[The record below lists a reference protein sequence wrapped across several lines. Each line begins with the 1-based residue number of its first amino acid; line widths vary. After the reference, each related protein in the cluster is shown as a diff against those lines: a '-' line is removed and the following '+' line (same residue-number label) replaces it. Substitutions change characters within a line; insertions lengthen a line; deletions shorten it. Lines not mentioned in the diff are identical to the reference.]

1 MTGRNVERDDFLAVL
16 TKRLAAWDGSDA
28 HAIRSLLRT
37 ADVLDLAQETA
48 GLDDAVDW
56 LVATVRTTAYFSPA
70 AAFALGGRFAAQR
83 GLAAAE
89 AADRDVADLT
99 DLTDLTSAVTN
110 PTAHRP
116 WTATVPT
123 LLAPAAVVFLDRGT
137 RSAVLARWDALVAED
152 AEGTRRTGL
161 RAAALRTVR
170 LDDTLLTALP
180 DAVARRTTRDWDLFT
195 SAVGLGLAEKA
206 LDTAENYAR
215 ERRQFGS
222 PIGTFAGLRAMLAE
236 MRIRVC
242 AVRVMLDAAAAG
254 DLDTEELLAQ
264 AGRAAVDICLDA
276 IQVHGG
282 YGYIDEY
289 PVAGLLRDAVS
300 LRARGGGRRSLLAQV
315 AARGF
320 GHLGGDA

>member
-16 TKRLAAWDGSDA
+16 TKRLTAWEGSDA
-28 HAIRSLLRT
+28 HAIRATLRA
-37 ADVLDLAQETA
+37 ADVLDLAHETA
-48 GLDDAVDW
+48 ELHDAVEW
-56 LVATVRTTAYFSPA
+56 LVGTVRTIAHFSPA

-83 GLAAAE
+83 GLAASE
-89 AADRDVADLT
+89 AASHEVTGLT
-99 DLTDLTSAVTN
+99 DPTSAVTN
-110 PTAHRP
+110 PTAHHP

-123 LLAPAAVVFLDRGT
+123 LFAPGAVVLLDRGT
-137 RSAVLARWDALVAED
+137 RSAALARWDALMAED

-170 LDDTLLTALP
+170 LDDTLVTLP
-180 DAVARRTTRDWDLFT
+180 DAVARRTARDWDLFT

-206 LDTAENYAR
+206 LDTAESYAR

-242 AVRVMLDAAAAG
+242 AVRVMFDAAVAG

-264 AGRAAVDICLDA
+264 AGRAAVDVCLDA

-300 LRARGGGRRSLLAQV
+300 LRARGGGRRSLLSQV
-315 AARGF
+315 AVRGL
-320 GHLGGDA
+320 GHPGGDA

>member
-1 MTGRNVERDDFLAVL
+1 MTGRHVERDDFLAVL
-16 TKRLAAWDGSDA
+16 TKRLTAWDGSDTP
-28 HAIRSLLRT
+28 AIRSLLHT

-48 GLDDAVDW
+48 GLDDSVDW

-83 GLAAAE
+83 GLAATE
-89 AADRDVADLT
+89 AADRDVT

-123 LLAPAAVVFLDRGT
+123 LLAPAALVFLDRGT
-137 RSAVLARWDALVAED
+137 HSAVLARWDALVAED

-170 LDDTLLTALP
+170 LDDTLVTTLP
-180 DAVARRTTRDWDLFT
+180 DAVARRTSRDWDLFT

-206 LDTAENYAR
+206 LDTAETYAR

-264 AGRAAVDICLDA
+264 AGRTAVDVCLDA

-282 YGYIDEY
+282 YGYVDEY

-315 AARGF
+315 AARGL